1 DQTKLLGDLEDA
13 HIKVSDAALRALA
26 IAQAGGGDKA
36 VQKVIDAMKHG
47 ESAQKALADA
57 QAKWG
62 KLVEDKMLGL
72 DAQMAKFHGDIAGL
86 FKDIAV
92 EPFLKA
98 LQKLLSLFDDSTVTG
113 HALHEIITAVGNKLV
128 SWATAAIPYII
139 AGFKQMLIWGLKI
152 YIAMAR
158 FFNSDLGKGLITV
171 LKIIGVVLLALV
183 GASALALGTLTA
195 MFMLPMAGIA

>member
-1 DQTKLLGDLEDA
+1 IAVVAIIALAGALIYAAVQFTKFAIASADAARNVVLGVRSMGVAEGQAKQLANTMEQLRKITGVSLDDQTKMLGDLEDA

-36 VQKVIDAMKHG
+36 VQKVIDAMKQG

-72 DAQMAKFHGDIAGL
+72 DAQMSKFHGDIAGL

-98 LQKLLSLFDDSTVTG
+98 
-113 HALHEIITAVGNKLV
+113 
-128 SWATAAIPYII
+128 
-139 AGFKQMLIWGLKI
+139 
-152 YIAMAR
+152 
-158 FFNSDLGKGLITV
+158 
-171 LKIIGVVLLALV
+171 
-183 GASALALGTLTA
+183 
-195 MFMLPMAGIA
+195 